1 MRPENCESSLP
12 HTASLTVECY
22 FRGGEVD
29 MDADVVIESVVKA
42 LDELHDA
49 GILHRD
55 AEPRNALIV
64 PATGK
69 VWWIG
74 FDCARTLGQWSIP
87 DYWWVQET
95 LRMRQVFKESRSW
108 ALEDMG
114 QEKDVNISDSFGGLY
129 SSIDYSGYQVIGT
142 RLGTYKK

>member
-1 MRPENCESSLP
+1 
-12 HTASLTVECY
+12 
-22 FRGGEVD
+22 
-29 MDADVVIESVVKA
+29 MDADAVIESPAKA

-55 AEPRNALIV
+55 AEQRNALIV

-69 VWWIG
+69 VWWID
-74 FDCARTLGQWSIP
+74 FDCPRTLGQWSIP
-87 DYWWVQET
+87 DYWCAQET

-114 QEKDVNISDSFGGLY
+114 REKDVNFSDS
-129 SSIDYSGYQVIGT
+129 SSGDSI
-142 RLGTYKK
+142 